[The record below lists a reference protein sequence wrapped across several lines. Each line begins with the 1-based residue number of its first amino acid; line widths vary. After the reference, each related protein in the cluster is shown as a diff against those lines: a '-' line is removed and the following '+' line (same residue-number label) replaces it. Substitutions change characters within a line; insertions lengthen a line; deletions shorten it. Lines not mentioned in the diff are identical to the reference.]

1 MNITYREMNTLDLP
15 VVVSME
21 RQVYKIDP
29 WSVGQ
34 FKEELAAV
42 PRNRYYVVACDENQ
56 QLLGYAGIFSPD
68 AEFDAEIMTLTVG
81 EDFRRK
87 GIGRHLL
94 QLITEWSKKRE
105 APAIFLEM
113 REGNIEANPLYL
125 SEGFAQVSH
134 RKNYYQ
140 AGVHAIV
147 MKKDLP

>member
-1 MNITYREMNTLDLP
+1 MKIIYRDMNALDLP
-15 VVVSME
+15 AVVSME

-34 FKEELAAV
+34 FKEELAGV
-42 PRNRYYVVACDENQ
+42 PRSRYYVVACDDNQ
-56 QLLGYAGIFSPD
+56 QVLGYAGIFSPD
-68 AEFDAEIMTLTVG
+68 AKFDAEIMTLTVD

-94 QLITEWSKKRE
+94 QLITQWSRKRE

-125 SEGFAQVSH
+125 SAGFAPVSH

-147 MKKDLP
+147 MKKDLQ